1 MVSVSSVIGGYAR
14 CVKIGQWMCFVP
26 TTSTAP
32 ARFTGGFFGSRSP
45 SSLCGCRRSGFNR
58 PGELET
64 PAVEGGEQNLRR
76 KRRHDLKT
84 VAVAWNLG
92 FCLYPVYFGL
102 LDIQNRIHDA
112 VEEFAII
119 ANNDLDDLIQ
129 ERKCQL
135 GLFRWLL
142 YLCLWKYMSL
152 SWNRGC
158 ALRL

>member
-14 CVKIGQWMCFVP
+14 RVKIGRWMWFVP

-64 PAVEGGEQNLRR
+64 PAVEGGKQNLQR
-76 KRRHDLKT
+76 KQRHDLRT

-102 LDIQNRIHDA
+102 LSLVFRSN
-112 VEEFAII
+112 II
-119 ANNDLDDLIQ
+119 IVTT
-129 ERKCQL
+129 
-135 GLFRWLL
+135 
-142 YLCLWKYMSL
+142 
-152 SWNRGC
+152 
-158 ALRL
+158 